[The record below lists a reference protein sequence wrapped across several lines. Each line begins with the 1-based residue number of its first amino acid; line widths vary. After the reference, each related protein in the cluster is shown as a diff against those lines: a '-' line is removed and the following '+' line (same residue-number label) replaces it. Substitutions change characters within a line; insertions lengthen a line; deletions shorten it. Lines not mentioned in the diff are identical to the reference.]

1 MKDFLLSEEF
11 SIALLMETVGSYS
24 IHSISY
30 CQIFFAR
37 ALRTF
42 ILFIKKEGIENGDK
56 SPFFVRKSRLLFSFQ
71 KRRRASLGLAT
82 ANGAVG
88 VNQKNIWKWKRKI
101 FWREEFGDLTCG

>member
-11 SIALLMETVGSYS
+11 SIALLMENVGFHS

-30 CQIFFAR
+30 CQIFFAC

-42 ILFIKKEGIENGDK
+42 ILFIKKEGIENVDK
-56 SPFFVRKSRLLFSFQ
+56 SPFFIRKSRLLSSFQ

-82 ANGAVG
+82 ASGAVG
-88 VNQKNIWKWKRKI
+88 
-101 FWREEFGDLTCG
+101 

>member
-1 MKDFLLSEEF
+1 MKDFLLSEEL
-11 SIALLMETVGSYS
+11 SITLLMETVGSYS
-24 IHSISY
+24 IQSISY
-30 CQIFFAR
+30 CQIFFTC
-37 ALRTF
+37 ALRTV
-42 ILFIKKEGIENGDK
+42 ILLIRKEGIEDVDK

-88 VNQKNIWKWKRKI
+88 VNQKNIWKWKRQI